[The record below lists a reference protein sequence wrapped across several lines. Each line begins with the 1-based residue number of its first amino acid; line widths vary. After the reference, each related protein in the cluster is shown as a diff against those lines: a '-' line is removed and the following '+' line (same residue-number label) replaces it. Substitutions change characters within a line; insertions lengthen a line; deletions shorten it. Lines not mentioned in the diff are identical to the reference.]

1 MEWHHLIIPLVVVV
15 GWVIKQIVSAQQE
28 AAAQQE
34 REKVRA
40 GPQPVATAMS
50 DDEVSSER
58 TALDRRI
65 EDAAERRREREQ
77 TDDEGIP
84 APVKRH
90 IPMSVPTLVVAPV
103 PRYQPPAY
111 DRSTPEVRR
120 IPRSELPRVVQPAP
134 AKPAAAP
141 PATPVRPRS
150 KANVPAVPETAQ
162 VVLSLATPGRTSRVP
177 PAVREAL
184 DLLKNPQALA
194 TAFVLREILDRPV
207 ALRQSRFQSS
217 RGASA
222 QRSSKL

>member
-15 GWVIKQIVSAQQE
+15 GWVIKQIVSTQQE

-34 REKVRA
+34 RAKLMA
-40 GPQPVATAMS
+40 GPQPIATAKS
-50 DDEVSSER
+50 DDEVSNER

-65 EDAAERRREREQ
+65 EDAAERKRAREQ
-77 TDDEGIP
+77 TDDEGRP
-84 APVKRH
+84 APLKQH
-90 IPMSVPTLVVAPV
+90 IPMSVPAVVAV

-120 IPRSELPRVVQPAP
+120 IPRSELPRVVRPAP
-134 AKPAAAP
+134 EKPAATP
-141 PATPVRPRS
+141 PATPARPRS

-162 VVLSLATPGRTSRVP
+162 VVLSLATPTRTSRVP

-184 DLLKNPQALA
+184 DLLRDRQALA

-207 ALRQSRFQSS
+207 ALRR
-217 RGASA
+217 R
-222 QRSSKL
+222 RRNR

>member
-1 MEWHHLIIPLVVVV
+1 LIVIA
-15 GWVIKQIVSAQQE
+15 GYVIKHIVSTQQE

-34 REKVRA
+34 RETLKA
-40 GPQPVATAMS
+40 GPQPVLTAKS
-50 DDEVSSER
+50 DDEVSNER

-77 TDDEGIP
+77 TDDEGRP
-84 APVKRH
+84 APVKRQ
-90 IPMSVPTLVVAPV
+90 IPMAVTTVVVAPV

-120 IPRSELPRVVQPAP
+120 IPRSELPRVVRPAP
-134 AKPAAAP
+134 EKPAAALQ
-141 PATPVRPRS
+141 ATPVRPRS

-162 VVLSLATPGRTSRVP
+162 IVLSLATPSRTSRVP

-194 TAFVLREILDRPV
+194 VAFVLREILDRPV

-222 QRSSKL
+222 QRSSRL